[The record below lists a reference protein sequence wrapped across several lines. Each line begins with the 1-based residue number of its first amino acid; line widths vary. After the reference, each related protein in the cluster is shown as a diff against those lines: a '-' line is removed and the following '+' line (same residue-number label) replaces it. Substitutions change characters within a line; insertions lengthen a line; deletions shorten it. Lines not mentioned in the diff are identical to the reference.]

1 MVDGV
6 TLLSATS
13 PAVDDEVA
21 VTAAALLLPLIRP
34 GRAPWPVDQVT
45 LRGPRAVLILTPLG
59 PLPAGGPVLAAS
71 VPPGGGV
78 ALLELRCRQAAAAHA
93 ARAGAPLDDGA
104 ASGEE
109 RDEPDLLDVEPS
121 TRTREV
127 ASSLGALGTVTAS
140 SLRDAETD
148 RALYLFLPPGSD
160 VRAVGAL
167 AHDVSGAMRQ
177 AAEAGVTFRTAVL
190 RSAAAAHRHPA
201 AGRALE
207 HASSPRERRPS
218 RAWPIARSST
228 PPPPSA
234 RSEDR
239 TMSIINYAKKE
250 ISFKIVYYGAG
261 VVGKTVNLQYIH
273 RSLPDDNRGNL
284 ISLATGDE
292 RTLFFDFLPVSTQS
306 VRNFVAKFQLYTV
319 PGQVYY
325 NMTRKLVLR
334 GVDGIVFVADSQWD
348 RLQEN
353 LESFKNL
360 EENLREY
367 DYDLAELP
375 YVIQYNKRD
384 LPNVAPVE
392 YLEFLLNR
400 RSRRVP
406 YFEAVAVDGKG
417 VFDTLNT
424 VSRMVLVNGFAQ
436 EQGAPR

>member
-1 MVDGV
+1 
-6 TLLSATS
+6 
-13 PAVDDEVA
+13 
-21 VTAAALLLPLIRP
+21 
-34 GRAPWPVDQVT
+34 
-45 LRGPRAVLILTPLG
+45 
-59 PLPAGGPVLAAS
+59 
-71 VPPGGGV
+71 
-78 ALLELRCRQAAAAHA
+78 
-93 ARAGAPLDDGA
+93 
-104 ASGEE
+104 
-109 RDEPDLLDVEPS
+109 
-121 TRTREV
+121 
-127 ASSLGALGTVTAS
+127 
-140 SLRDAETD
+140 
-148 RALYLFLPPGSD
+148 
-160 VRAVGAL
+160 
-167 AHDVSGAMRQ
+167 
-177 AAEAGVTFRTAVL
+177 
-190 RSAAAAHRHPA
+190 
-201 AGRALE
+201 
-207 HASSPRERRPS
+207 
-218 RAWPIARSST
+218 
-228 PPPPSA
+228 
-234 RSEDR
+234 
-239 TMSIINYAKKE
+239 MSIINYAKKE
-250 ISFKIVYYGAG
+250 ISFKVVYYGAG

-292 RTLFFDFLPVSTQS
+292 RTLFFDFLPVSTLS

-367 DYDLAELP
+367 DYDLDELP

-400 RSRRVP
+400 RARRVP
-406 YFEAVAVDGKG
+406 YFEAVAVDGRG